1 MVYRYPQYT
10 SENDFD
16 GVKYAIISCAKDL
29 SALGLNRGSSGNVSV
44 RTKKGFYI
52 TPSGIDPSN
61 LKLDS
66 IVEMDF
72 DGKIL
77 SGQNP
82 SSEWKFHR
90 DILKNKSHVNAVI
103 HTHSVYATAFSCL
116 RVDMPSFHYMVAVA
130 GGHNIKCSK
139 YALFGSQE
147 LSDNVIKS
155 LEDRRA
161 CFLANHGMISIGKDL
176 KRAFDIATEIE
187 SLAQQFMILKSIG
200 DVVLLTEAEMS
211 EVIEK
216 FKNYGSWNK

>member
-1 MVYRYPQYT
+1 MVYRYPQFI
-10 SENDFD
+10 SANDFD
-16 GVKYAIISCAKDL
+16 DIKYEIISCVKNLNAF
-29 SALGLNRGSSGNVSV
+29 GLNRGSSGNVSV

-61 LKLDS
+61 LTLDS

-72 DGKIL
+72 DGKII

-90 DILKNKSHVNAVI
+90 DILKNKSQVNAVI

-161 CFLANHGMISIGKDL
+161 CFLANHGMISIGTDL

-187 SLAQQFMILKSIG
+187 SLAQQFMTLKSIG
-200 DVVLLTEAEMS
+200 DFVLLTEAEMND
-211 EVIEK
+211 VLEK